1 VRTLVSICL
10 LSSVGGWVDNAP
22 DRLKT
27 LVRTIS
33 INRIAVIGATALW
46 LFNVGLG
53 TDNVGVL
60 PQTDISAALPATSV
74 LKVTI
79 FAFILVFEVLESL
92 SAAANMLS
100 MERDWVVTAA
110 SPDGTPY
117 DLTHLNSAMRRIDL
131 ICKLLAPI
139 LISIIVSSTNINS
152 GILVVGAMSI
162 ASWPIELWCARNVWQ
177 RNSQLQVLKS
187 VRYFVPG
194 DTLPRQEPARHSF
207 LSRASKG
214 LRGYFEDLRKY
225 FSSPSLIWIPSV
237 CL

>member
-1 VRTLVSICL
+1 MRTLVSICL

-33 INRIAVIGATALW
+33 VNRIAVIGATALW

-53 TDNVGVL
+53 TEN
-60 PQTDISAALPATSV
+60 ALLATSV
-74 LKVTI
+74 LKGTI
-79 FAFILVFEVLESL
+79 FAFILLFEILESL

-139 LISIIVSSTNINS
+139 LISIIVSSTNIKS

-177 RNSQLQVLKS
+177 RNSQLQVPKS
-187 VRYFVPG
+187 VRSFVPG
-194 DTLPRQEPARHSF
+194 DTLPRQQPVRHSF